1 MLLTVPNG
9 YTHTKEWLTK
19 KRIFQFQRS
28 SKIVH
33 NDRNGHISSNYFHF
47 DAMISSFAKVMGP
60 QSRQKQRQLYSKHGK
75 GFQHD
80 RSDRI
85 SHTLISFEYGS
96 L

>member
-1 MLLTVPNG
+1 
-9 YTHTKEWLTK
+9 
-19 KRIFQFQRS
+19 
-28 SKIVH
+28 
-33 NDRNGHISSNYFHF
+33 
-47 DAMISSFAKVMGP
+47 MISSFAKVMGP